1 MSPSQFE
8 RVNAPGE
15 QPGLALLACAVL
27 FSAWYAAPEMRINRV
42 PLNDLAFHVAASER
56 METAF
61 ARGEP
66 FLDAWVSEWDLGY
79 PVWRSYQPLPHAAAA
94 LVLWLF
100 RGFGDPAAIFA
111 VLYYLL
117 LVTFP
122 MSVYLGARLL
132 GLPPPAAGLAALLA
146 LAPSAA
152 GDADLY
158 GLGYGSVVWRGLGL
172 YTQLFA
178 LHLMVI
184 STGMCARALDTG
196 ERKQR
201 VLAGLLLALTALA
214 HIVFGYA
221 AFVSAAV
228 VAVVGPGG
236 RRRVRLVRLATVVLP
251 ALLLLAWFVVPLV
264 LARDVVNHSRF
275 EPAMKWDS
283 YGARFILGELFS
295 GRLLDFGR
303 LPLLTILLAAGTLG
317 AFLSYRDARARRL
330 LALSVLWLVLF
341 FGRATWGRLIT
352 LAGVPADFPLHRLQG
367 VFELYAVL
375 LGSYGLVWW
384 MAWAAQRR
392 RWLVPAGG
400 IAVALAVV
408 AIGAD
413 RAAYLNQN
421 QAWGEENLAT
431 YQAERPDLEAAL
443 ADVRAILAERPGRV
457 SAGVS
462 VPFSSQFKI
471 GTVPV
476 YAVYAA
482 LSLGHFDQTSFLYHA
497 MSKTADIMASRD
509 EHSLAHD
516 VALGIRAVI
525 APADRRMPA
534 YLRRRGVHGSFAVYE
549 SSHEGYFGIVDLAG
563 HYVGLSSTDYE
574 ASIAWLNSPLPSR
587 GLVISL
593 DPRAQPGPPV
603 QRWEAMPNPSAE
615 QAAPRGRVLGET
627 KTGETYSAVVEA
639 VRPAYAFIK
648 ITWNPDLAAT
658 VDGRQAPVIHV
669 TPGFGAVPIPAGRHE
684 VSVAYQPGLLKPVL
698 FVLGLGAFVLVWSLR
713 KAGVA
718 AR

>member
-1 MSPSQFE
+1 MQNEPAREFKSRFQ
-8 RVNAPGE
+8 N
-15 QPGLALLACAVL
+15 L
-27 FSAWYAAPEMRINRV
+27 
-42 PLNDLAFHVAASER
+42 VAAEATRLKLYEINGIWS
-56 METAF
+56 
-61 ARGEP
+61 
-66 FLDAWVSEWDLGY
+66 
-79 PVWRSYQPLPHAAAA
+79 LPTN
-94 LVLWLF
+94 
-100 RGFGDPAAIFA
+100 GKG
-111 VLYYLL
+111 
-117 LVTFP
+117 
-122 MSVYLGARLL
+122 
-132 GLPPPAAGLAALLA
+132 
-146 LAPSAA
+146 
-152 GDADLY
+152 
-158 GLGYGSVVWRGLGL
+158 
-172 YTQLFA
+172 
-178 LHLMVI
+178 
-184 STGMCARALDTG
+184 
-196 ERKQR
+196 
-201 VLAGLLLALTALA
+201 
-214 HIVFGYA
+214 
-221 AFVSAAV
+221 
-228 VAVVGPGG
+228 
-236 RRRVRLVRLATVVLP
+236 
-251 ALLLLAWFVVPLV
+251 
-264 LARDVVNHSRF
+264 
-275 EPAMKWDS
+275 
-283 YGARFILGELFS
+283 
-295 GRLLDFGR
+295 FGR